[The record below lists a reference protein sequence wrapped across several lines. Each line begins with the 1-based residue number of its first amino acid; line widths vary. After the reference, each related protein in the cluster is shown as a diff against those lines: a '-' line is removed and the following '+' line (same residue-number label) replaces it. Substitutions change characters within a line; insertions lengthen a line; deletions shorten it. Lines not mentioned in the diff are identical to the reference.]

1 MAKDWKT
8 ELKEIITSQQSNIK
22 KVIDDREKREA
33 ERIKKINEIKKLIKP
48 KFEYVKELIEKD
60 KYLLSTFETKPPKSP
75 PAPEAGVAKL
85 PEGGLSQAGAMLEE
99 KDERT
104 LFMEAVKRGDHVKV
118 PTINEGPAEL
128 VLIMPTLSDV
138 NRLDLMYQIEF
149 KDEKPILHAFDLLPA
164 GKMKNNGS
172 AHGNFE
178 DFIQDTLKRFLL
190 SWFTRKEG
198 TELDKERKFTIVIEG
213 HGMGMR

>member
-8 ELKEIITSQQSNIK
+8 EVKEIITSQQSNIK

-60 KYLLSTFETKPPKSP
+60 KYLLSTFETKPAEGP
-75 PAPEAGVAKL
+75 PAPGAGAAPPEA
-85 PEGGLSQAGAMLEE
+85 GLSQAAALTED

-104 LFMEAVKRGDHVKV
+104 LFMETVKRGDQVKV
-118 PTINEGPAEL
+118 PTINEGPGEL

-213 HGMGMR
+213 HGMGMK